1 MVKSSQVFTWTSILR
16 MALSHKKTFAWAN
29 ILALITTLLSLP
41 IPLIIPSLI
50 NEVLLKQPGFFTKV
64 LSQIVSKPLI
74 TPTLIMITAFALVM
88 LLRLGSEIL
97 KVLQSREFKIISKD
111 VVLKIRIILL
121 RHLTA
126 ISIKEYETLGS
137 GKLASY
143 FIKDLDTIDEFIG
156 STVSQT
162 VIAIL
167 ALTAVVVLLFLINWK
182 IALFIL
188 LFNPLSLLLTAKFS
202 KKLKELK
209 AQQNTAFEL
218 FQDAFTEA
226 VDAIIQL
233 RADNQEAGILH
244 KLLYKAGEVRNRS
257 IAYEWK
263 TEIVSDFSGMLLF
276 IGVDLYYLLAMTLI
290 LLNDFS
296 IGMMIALLQYV
307 FQVQWYMNLVVAMQS
322 KFYAAD
328 SALTRINRILQLET
342 EPHFPEKTNPF
353 DEQEAITL
361 NIKNLSFAYEPKTLV
376 LEDVNMQIAPY
387 KKVGIVGTSG
397 AGKSTLIQALLGF
410 YPIASGE
417 ISINGVNI
425 YDIGFELIRD
435 NICTV
440 LQSPI
445 LFNDTVRNNLTF
457 DSQVSDDELWCAL
470 DKAQLK
476 SLIKSYK
483 NQLDT
488 QVGKRGVR
496 FSGGQRQRLAIAR
509 MLIRQSKIVIL
520 DEATSALDLNT
531 EHALFESIR
540 DFLSKRT
547 TIIITHRLSSIMDSD
562 IIYVM
567 NQGRIEEQGRHED
580 LLQLKGIYYSLF
592 TLQRYEPIHKI
603 RLD

>member
-1 MVKSSQVFTWTSILR
+1 MDKSSQVFTWSSILK
-16 MALSHKKTFAWAN
+16 MALDHKKTFALAN
-29 ILALITTLLSLP
+29 IISVITTLMSLP

-50 NEVLLKQPGFFTKV
+50 NEVLLKQPGFFTKA
-64 LSQIVSKPLI
+64 LSQLVSEPLI
-74 TPTLIMITAFALVM
+74 TPTLILITAFALVM
-88 LLRLGSEIL
+88 ILRLSTEIL
-97 KVLQSREFKIISKD
+97 TVLQSREFKIISKD
-111 VVLKIRIILL
+111 VVLKIRMILL

-143 FIKDLDTIDEFIG
+143 YIKDLDTIDEFIG
-156 STVSQT
+156 SSVSQT

-167 ALTAVVVLLFLINWK
+167 ALIGVAVVLFVINWK

-218 FQDAFTEA
+218 FHDAFTET

-233 RADNQEAGILH
+233 RADNQEAGIIQ
-244 KLLYKAGEVRNRS
+244 KLLFKADEVKNRS

-290 LLNDFS
+290 LLNDFT

-307 FQVQWYMNLVVAMQS
+307 FQVKWYMSLVVAMQS

-328 SALTRINRILQLET
+328 SALKRINRILQLET
-342 EPHFPEKTNPF
+342 EPHYPEKTNPF
-353 DEQEAITL
+353 HEQEAIRL
-361 NIKNLSFAYEPKTLV
+361 DIKNLSFAYEPKTLV
-376 LEDVNMQIAPY
+376 LTGVNMHIASN
-387 KKVGIVGTSG
+387 KRIGIVGTSG

-410 YPIASGE
+410 YPIAGGE
-417 ISINGVNI
+417 ITINGINI
-425 YDIGFELIRD
+425 YDVGFELIRD

-457 DSQVSDDELWCAL
+457 DSQVSDDELWSAL

-476 SLIKSYK
+476 PLIEGYVQ
-483 NQLDT
+483 QLDT

-509 MLIRQSKIVIL
+509 MLLRQSKVVIL

-540 DFLSKRT
+540 DFLRSRT

-567 NQGRIEEQGRHED
+567 NQGRIAEQGRHEE
-580 LLQLKGIYYSLF
+580 LLLLKGIYYSLF
-592 TLQRYEPIHKI
+592 TLQKYEQIS
-603 RLD
+603 

>member
-1 MVKSSQVFTWTSILR
+1 MTRQTKHLFTWSSIFK
-16 MALSHKKTFAWAN
+16 MALDHKKTFALAN
-29 ILALITTLLSLP
+29 IISVISTLMYLP
-41 IPLIIPSLI
+41 VPLIIPSLI
-50 NEVLLKQPGFFTKV
+50 NEVLLKQPGFFTKM
-64 LSQIVSKPLI
+64 LSYVVSRPLI
-74 TPTLIMITAFALVM
+74 TPTLILITAFALV
-88 LLRLGSEIL
+88 LSLRLIEQIL
-97 KVLQSREFKIISKD
+97 TILQSREFKIISKD
-111 VVLKIRIILL
+111 VVLNIRMKLL
-121 RHLTA
+121 DDLST

-143 FIKDLDTIDEFIG
+143 YIKDLDTIDEFIG
-156 STVSQT
+156 SSVSQS

-167 ALTAVVVLLFLINWK
+167 ALMGVTVVLFVINWK

-188 LFNPLSLLLTAKFS
+188 LFNPLSLLLTSKFS
-202 KKLKELK
+202 KKMKELK

-218 FQDAFTEA
+218 FQDAFVETI
-226 VDAIIQL
+226 DAIIQL
-233 RADNQEAGILH
+233 RADNQEVSFIQ
-244 KLLYKAGEVRNRS
+244 KLLYKARDVRSSS

-263 TEIVSDFSGMLLF
+263 TEMVSGFSGMLLF

-290 LLNDFS
+290 LLNDFT

-307 FQVQWYMNLVVAMQS
+307 FQVQWYMDLLVKMQS

-342 EPHFPEKTNPF
+342 EPHYPEKTNPF
-353 DEQEAITL
+353 HEQRAITL
-361 NIKNLSFAYEPKTLV
+361 DIKKLSFAYEPSTMILT
-376 LEDVNMQIAPY
+376 DVNMHIAPY

-410 YPIASGE
+410 YPIAGGE
-417 ISINGVNI
+417 VTINGVNI
-425 YDIGFELIRD
+425 YDVGFELIRD

-445 LFNDTVRNNLTF
+445 LFNDTVRSNLTF
-457 DSQVSDDELWCAL
+457 DSKVRDEELWDAL

-476 SLIKSYK
+476 PLIESYEH
-483 NQLDT
+483 QLDT

-509 MLIRQSKIVIL
+509 MLLRQSKVVIL

-531 EHALFESIR
+531 EHALFESIH
-540 DFLSKRT
+540 DFLRSRT
-547 TIIITHRLSSIMDSD
+547 TVIITHRLSSIMDSD

-567 NQGRIEEQGRHED
+567 NQGSIAEQGTHER
-580 LLQLKGIYYSLF
+580 LMKLKGIYYSLF
-592 TLQRYEPIHKI
+592 TLQKHEAA
-603 RLD
+603 DAG